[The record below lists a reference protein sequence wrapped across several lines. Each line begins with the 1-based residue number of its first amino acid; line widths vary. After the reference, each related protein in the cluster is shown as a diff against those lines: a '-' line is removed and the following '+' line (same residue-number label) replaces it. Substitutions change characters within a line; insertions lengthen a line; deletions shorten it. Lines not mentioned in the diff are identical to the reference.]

1 MIPLLVALSV
11 MAGIVIIF
19 AGIFQVIGPDK
30 DVDDRLEQEE
40 MEGDTVHSGTGLS
53 ERVNQRLTQ
62 AKFGSRLAKELAQ
75 AGTQVTPAEFMA
87 INIGLII
94 GSLLL
99 GLLIAKTIVA
109 GLALGIVAAFG
120 PRFWLKRKKEKRVSE
135 FQQQLPDVLSLIV
148 GSLRAGYGLI
158 QAMQLVAQEMPSPSK
173 DEYGRVVNETSLGYS
188 LHQALA
194 HLVERMESEDLQ
206 MVVTAI
212 NIQNEVGGNLG
223 NILDSIASTI
233 RDRVKLQ
240 GDIRTMTSMQRM
252 TGYMLA
258 AMPLVVAVFL
268 LFTNPDYIMPMFVFP
283 WYAIPIGA
291 GISMGIGL
299 VVMNKLT
306 QMDI

>member
-1 MIPLLVALSV
+1 MPGLIALIV
-11 MAGIVIIF
+11 MAGIVVIF
-19 AGIFQVIGPDK
+19 AGIFQIIGPDK
-30 DVDDRLEQEE
+30 DVDERLEQDEI
-40 MEGDTVHSGTGLS
+40 EGGDVRSGGGLS
-53 ERVNQRLTQ
+53 DRVNRQLTQ
-62 AKFGSRLAKELAQ
+62 AKFGSKLAMELAQ

-87 INIGLII
+87 INIGLIL

-99 GLLIAKTIVA
+99 GILIAKTIVA
-109 GLALGIVAAFG
+109 GLALSILAALG

-135 FQQQLPDVLSLIV
+135 FQQQLPDVLSLLV

-158 QAMQLVAQEMPSPSK
+158 QAMKLVAQEMPSPSK

-188 LHQALA
+188 LHQALS

-223 NILDSIASTI
+223 NILDSIAGTI

-240 GDIRTMTSMQRM
+240 GDIRTMTGMQRG

-258 AMPLVVAVFL
+258 AMPFLVAVIL
-268 LFTNPDYIMPMFVFP
+268 LFVNPQYMMELFVFP
-283 WYAIPIGA
+283 WIAIPIGA
-291 GISMGIGL
+291 VISMAVGL
-299 VVMNKLT
+299 ALMTKLT

>member
-1 MIPLLVALSV
+1 MPGLIALIV
-11 MAGIVIIF
+11 MAGIVVIF
-19 AGIFQVIGPDK
+19 AGIFQIIGPDK
-30 DVDDRLEQEE
+30 DVDERLGHDEPED
-40 MEGDTVHSGTGLS
+40 GNTHSGAGLS
-53 ERVNQRLTQ
+53 ERVNRQLTQ
-62 AKFGSRLAKELAQ
+62 AKFGSKLAMELAQ
-75 AGTQVTPAEFMA
+75 AGTQVTPAEFIA
-87 INIGLII
+87 INIGLIL
-94 GSLLL
+94 GSILL
-99 GLLIAKTIVA
+99 GVLIAKTIVA
-109 GLALGIVAAFG
+109 GLALSIFAALG

-158 QAMQLVAQEMPSPSK
+158 QAMKLVAQEMPSPSK

-188 LHQALA
+188 LHQALS

-223 NILDSIASTI
+223 NILDSIAGTI

-240 GDIRTMTSMQRM
+240 GDIRTMTGMQRG

-258 AMPLVVAVFL
+258 AMPFLVAVIL
-268 LFTNPDYIMPMFVFP
+268 LFVNPEYMLALFVFP
-283 WYAIPIGA
+283 WIAIPIGA
-291 GISMGIGL
+291 VISMAIGL
-299 VVMNKLT
+299 LLMTKLT

>member
-1 MIPLLVALSV
+1 MPGLIALIV
-11 MAGIVIIF
+11 MAGIVVIF
-19 AGIFQVIGPDK
+19 AGIFQIIGPDK
-30 DVDDRLEQEE
+30 DVDERLERDEIVG
-40 MEGDTVHSGTGLS
+40 GDIRSGAGLS
-53 ERVNQRLTQ
+53 DRVNQQLTQ
-62 AKFGSRLAKELAQ
+62 AKFGSKLAMELAQ
-75 AGTQVTPAEFMA
+75 AGAQVTVAEFMA
-87 INIGLII
+87 INIGLIL

-99 GLLIAKTIVA
+99 GLLIAKTLVA
-109 GLALGIVAAFG
+109 GLALSIVAALG

-158 QAMQLVAQEMPSPSK
+158 QAMKLVAQEMPSPSK

-188 LHQALA
+188 LNQALS
-194 HLVERMESEDLQ
+194 HLIERMESEDLQ

-223 NILDSIASTI
+223 NILDSIAGTI

-240 GDIRTMTSMQRM
+240 GDIRTMTGMQRG

-258 AMPLVVAVFL
+258 AMPFLVAVIL
-268 LFTNPDYIMPMFVFP
+268 LFVNPEYMMELFVFP
-283 WYAIPIGA
+283 WIAIPIGA
-291 GISMGIGL
+291 VISMAVGL
-299 VVMNKLT
+299 VLMTKLT

>member
-1 MIPLLVALSV
+1 MPALVALIV
-11 MAGIVIIF
+11 MAGIITIF
-19 AGIFQVIGPDK
+19 AAIFQIVGPDR
-30 DVDDRLEQEE
+30 DVDERLEQDEFE
-40 MEGDTVHSGTGLS
+40 SGDTRAGSKLS
-53 ERVNQRLTQ
+53 DRVNRQLTQ
-62 AKFGSRLAKELAQ
+62 AKFGSKLAMELAQ
-75 AGTQVTPAEFMA
+75 AGTQVTLAEFMA
-87 INIGLII
+87 INIGLIL

-99 GLLIAKTIVA
+99 GVLVAKTIVA
-109 GLALGIVAAFG
+109 GLALAILAALG

-158 QAMQLVAQEMPSPSK
+158 QAMKLVAQEMPSPSK

-188 LHQALA
+188 LHQALS

-223 NILDSIASTI
+223 NILDSIAGTI

-240 GDIRTMTSMQRM
+240 GDIRTMTGMQRG

-258 AMPLVVAVFL
+258 AMPFLVAVIL
-268 LFTNPDYIMPMFVFP
+268 LFINPEYMMELFVFP
-283 WYAIPIGA
+283 WIAIPIGA
-291 GISMGIGL
+291 VISMAVGL
-299 VVMNKLT
+299 LLMTKLT